1 MQWKWLIQRSVEKGF
16 VRMVDAPVW
25 SDATGSSH
33 AVASWEVCYRCVGI
47 FRVWYSGYGAHFI
60 FTPVGAMYGV
70 GEYLLQIV
78 HHWSLVAHVRS
89 SLDSM
94 MAIGEVLKLPP
105 GSLDSTRGASCGDD
119 FVHLSSSSVGRLFQR
134 DNLLY

>member
-1 MQWKWLIQRSVEKGF
+1 MEWANTF
-16 VRMVDAPVW
+16 
-25 SDATGSSH
+25 
-33 AVASWEVCYRCVGI
+33 
-47 FRVWYSGYGAHFI
+47 
-60 FTPVGAMYGV
+60 
-70 GEYLLQIV
+70 LQIV

-105 GSLDSTRGASCGDD
+105 GSLDSTRGVSCGDD